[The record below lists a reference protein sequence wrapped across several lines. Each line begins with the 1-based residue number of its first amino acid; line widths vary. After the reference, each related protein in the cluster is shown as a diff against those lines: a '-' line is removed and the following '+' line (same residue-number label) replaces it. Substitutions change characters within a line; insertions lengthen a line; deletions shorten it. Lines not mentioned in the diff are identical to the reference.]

1 MDSWMLC
8 IRSNDFGNV
17 IDGWTYRAR
26 PEYWMASSSRFAE
39 APSSVP
45 LEGAPSSCQ
54 VHRLVSVRD
63 RPTLVRLSRVLGRHS
78 PSVVLVCSLVCWC
91 AVCAPQVLPR
101 AAPSPVR
108 SSLEDAAGS
117 AVTWTLPRPA
127 DWSESKRLFR
137 WWDSSLNRLSSLVN

>member
-1 MDSWMLC
+1 MLC

-26 PEYWMASSSRFAE
+26 PEYWMASSSQFAE

-78 PSVVLVCSLVCWC
+78 PSVVLVCSLVC
-91 AVCAPQVLPR
+91 
-101 AAPSPVR
+101 
-108 SSLEDAAGS
+108 
-117 AVTWTLPRPA
+117 
-127 DWSESKRLFR
+127 
-137 WWDSSLNRLSSLVN
+137 